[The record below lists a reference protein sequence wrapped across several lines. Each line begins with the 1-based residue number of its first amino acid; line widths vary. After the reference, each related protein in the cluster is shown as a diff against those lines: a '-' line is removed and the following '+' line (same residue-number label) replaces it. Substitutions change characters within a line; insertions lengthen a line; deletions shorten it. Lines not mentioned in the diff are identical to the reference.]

1 MLRVGWI
8 SGEYNLEYLLTSIT
22 MTATMIHRIVES
34 ICYNKSVLI
43 REKKSLSGGSRIK
56 MWVPLS
62 QTQVSTSHTIKNSVQ
77 SGSIRVDIQ
86 MVVSI

>member
-34 ICYNKSVLI
+34 IFYNKSVLI
-43 REKKSLSGGSRIK
+43 TEKKKFKWKES
-56 MWVPLS
+56 
-62 QTQVSTSHTIKNSVQ
+62 N
-77 SGSIRVDIQ
+77 
-86 MVVSI
+86 